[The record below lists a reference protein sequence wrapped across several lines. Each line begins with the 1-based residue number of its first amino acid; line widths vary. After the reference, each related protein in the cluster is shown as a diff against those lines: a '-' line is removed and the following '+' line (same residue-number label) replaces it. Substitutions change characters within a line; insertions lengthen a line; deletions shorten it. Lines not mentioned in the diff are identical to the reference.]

1 MALESAPPDRWR
13 EYYLN
18 AIRKLKPGLTEILVH
33 LGYDDAE
40 LRAVTVGYDAFGSKW
55 RQQDYDVLTSAE
67 FRQALK
73 DNNVV
78 LVTWREIQK
87 AMYPT
92 P

>member
-1 MALESAPPDRWR
+1 M
-13 EYYLN
+13 
-18 AIRKLKPGLTEILVH
+18 
-33 LGYDDAE
+33 
-40 LRAVTVGYDAFGSKW
+40 VGHEAYGATW

-73 DNNVV
+73 DNGVI
-78 LVTWREIQK
+78 LVTWREIQR

>member
-1 MALESAPPDRWR
+1 MAFQKGTPQQRLK
-13 EYYLN
+13 YYLDAVGN
-18 AIRKLKPGLTEILVH
+18 LKPGLTWIGVH

-40 LRAVTVGYDAFGSKW
+40 LRAVTIGWDAWGSKW

-73 DNNVV
+73 NNNVV
-78 LVTWREIQK
+78 LVTWREIQR